1 MANVA
6 IGVAYADQDI
16 INSANV
22 LANASTGQL
31 GYNTGGAGVAPASVT
46 QGTSKSTGVT
56 INAAAGQIVT
66 NAASLAATTAVSF
79 TVTNSQV
86 AATDV
91 VLATI
96 ASGATAGAYSV
107 FVDAVAAG
115 SFRVSLYN
123 RTGGALAE
131 ALTLNFA
138 LVQISQQ

>member
-22 LANASTGQL
+22 LANSTTGQL
-31 GYNTGGAGVAPASVT
+31 GYNTGGISIAPATVT
-46 QGTSKSTGVT
+46 QATSKSTGVT
-56 INAAAGQIVT
+56 INASAGQIVT
-66 NAASLAATTAVSF
+66 NAASLAATTSVSF
-79 TVTNSQV
+79 TVTNSQC
-86 AATDV
+86 AAADIPLV
-91 VLATI
+91 TI
-96 ASGATAGAYSV
+96 ASGATAAGYSV

-131 ALTLNFA
+131 ALTINFA